1 MKIYLDNNA
10 TTIIDPRVKEALEPF
25 LSNEFANPS
34 SPYESGMK
42 VRRRLEEARSSVA
55 RLIDASSEREIFF
68 TSGGTE
74 SNNTA
79 IRSAL
84 KSFPNKKTIIISA
97 VEHSSIKQLVEH
109 LSQEGYRV
117 VTIGVSKTGLFNWN
131 QFLDALTDDVAIASI
146 MWANNETGVLF
157 PIKKIGRELKQR
169 NILFHVDAVQ
179 AVGKTPVN
187 LKDTDINYLSF
198 SAHKF
203 HGPKGIGVLYVR
215 ESSPFHALM
224 IGGRQERDRRAGTE
238 NVAGIMGLEAALKLT
253 QENDLNQIAELRNK
267 LEEEFVEKVS
277 GSFINGKAE
286 SRIPNTTNITIPGI
300 EAETFLI
307 RLSELGIE
315 ASSGSA
321 CLTGALEPSHVLMA
335 MGHTSESASGS
346 IRFSL
351 SRFTTEGQIDETL
364 RVIPKLIDELR
375 KLNERPVAMRQ
386 A

>member
-10 TTIIDPRVKEALEPF
+10 TTIIDARVKEALEPF

-117 VTIGVSKTGLFNWN
+117 VTIGVSKTGLFHWN
-131 QFLDALTDDVAIASI
+131 QFLDVLTDDVAIASI

-203 HGPKGIGVLYVR
+203 HGPK
-215 ESSPFHALM
+215 
-224 IGGRQERDRRAGTE
+224 DRKS
-238 NVAGIMGLEAALKLT
+238 V
-253 QENDLNQIAELRNK
+253 
-267 LEEEFVEKVS
+267 V
-277 GSFINGKAE
+277 
-286 SRIPNTTNITIPGI
+286 
-300 EAETFLI
+300 
-307 RLSELGIE
+307 
-315 ASSGSA
+315 
-321 CLTGALEPSHVLMA
+321 
-335 MGHTSESASGS
+335 
-346 IRFSL
+346 
-351 SRFTTEGQIDETL
+351 
-364 RVIPKLIDELR
+364 
-375 KLNERPVAMRQ
+375 
-386 A
+386 